1 MDELPSVSSAAP
13 YNAGETSLIEIV
25 NGILRDWRTVLALP
39 LVFGLVAGTMSL
51 NRNRSFSAT
60 ASFLPQTVETR
71 GVGGAAAL
79 AQQFGVNL
87 GPERP
92 GQSPQFYEGLL
103 RTTTILRR
111 AVESDY
117 RVPTDS
123 GQSWSGTLLQYW
135 HLDQQDDPTPPWRRG
150 VGRLRG
156 AISTSVRRETGVVEL
171 KVSSDKP
178 LLAELVAARLLELL
192 NDYNLEVRQARAR
205 DEARFVTERLMEAH
219 SALRAAEDGLEG
231 FLRRNRN
238 FRSSPELTFEHD
250 RLQRQVLGRQ
260 EVYIALLRAQ
270 EQARIDGMRETPV
283 LQVIDS
289 PTGSGQPNS
298 RKVVLRTL
306 IAFLIG
312 LLLAVGLAT
321 AREVA
326 RRGRS
331 SNDPYYREF
340 EDLVRR
346 AWSDLRHPRQWLSR
360 GERSAAAGN
369 D

>member
-1 MDELPSVSSAAP
+1 MDEVPSVPSAAP
-13 YNAGETSLIEIV
+13 SSEGETSLIEIV
-25 NGILRDWRTVLALP
+25 NGILRGWRTVLALP
-39 LVFGLVAGTMSL
+39 LAFALVAGTMSL
-51 NRNRSFSAT
+51 NRTRSFSAT
-60 ASFLPQTVETR
+60 ASFLPQTTETR
-71 GVGGAAAL
+71 GMGGAAAL
-79 AQQFGVNL
+79 AQQFGVSL
-87 GPERP
+87 GPERA

-111 AVESDY
+111 AVESEY
-117 RVPTDS
+117 RVPSDS
-123 GQSWSGTLLQYW
+123 GQSWTGTLLQYW
-135 HLDQQDDPTPPWRRG
+135 RMHEDSDPTPPWRRG

-156 AISTSVRRETGVVEL
+156 AIATSVRRETGVVEL
-171 KVSSDKP
+171 RVSADKP
-178 LLAELVAARLLELL
+178 LLAEQVAARLLELL

-205 DEARFVTERLMEAH
+205 DETRFITERLMEAH
-219 SALRAAEDGLEG
+219 GALRAAEDGLEG

-238 FRSSPELTFEHD
+238 FRSSPELTCEHD
-250 RLQRQVLGRQ
+250 RLQRQVLARQ

-270 EQARIDGMRETPV
+270 EQARIDGMRDTPV
-283 LQVIDS
+283 IQIIDS
-289 PTGSGQPNS
+289 PTGSGQPQS

-306 IAFLIG
+306 IAFLAG

-331 SNDPYYREF
+331 SKDPYYREF

-346 AWSDLRHPRQWLSR
+346 AWSDLRHPRQWLGKGVR
-360 GERSAAAGN
+360 RPAAGK